1 MGEVRLAGVGATGLG
16 AADEH
21 RGTVAQGALWR
32 NTYRIF
38 YGTTSAPQ
46 PSINHLRA
54 KIRPFRGKFRPITAP
69 RVESRAG
76 APTVGSGGDSV
87 AFAPGL
93 SPAPIVTFPAPAP
106 RTRRA
111 DFRHRAL
118 QWDHAPRT
126 RTAGATRAYRG
137 GSDPRHH
144 LRPLHGFRSAYP
156 SRIRR
161 AVEPVHAS
169 TTSNLYRSTPSLMH
183 AMLPESSP
191 STRGPGIA
199 TPASSLPSDIAPHL
213 RPLSSAGITRRL
225 RSYGPLRHPDGPAC
239 PSRDSGWCVHTT
251 DRASRVASIPLL
263 HACRRHYPG
272 GTGQCARRSLPS
284 RWQPSPFYRRV
295 GFRIT
300 RFEACSAFTKV
311 AARMLA
317 EPPMA
322 ALLIGVLQTRSL
334 PPSPAPTATGWSD
347 SCRAGFAPAEGRR
360 LRTAHGKV
368 GLVVVNRKI

>member
-1 MGEVRLAGVGATGLG
+1 MAIPSLSLRASVRLPSSRFQPLLPEPGVPISGTGLSSG
-16 AADEH
+16 IMRLAH
-21 RGTVAQGALWR
+21 GPPGRLG
-32 NTYRIF
+32 
-38 YGTTSAPQ
+38 
-46 PSINHLRA
+46 H
-54 KIRPFRGKFRPITAP
+54 
-69 RVESRAG
+69 AG
-76 APTVGSGGDSV
+76 
-87 AFAPGL
+87 
-93 SPAPIVTFPAPAP
+93 
-106 RTRRA
+106 
-111 DFRHRAL
+111 
-118 QWDHAPRT
+118 
-126 RTAGATRAYRG
+126 G

-144 LRPLHGFRSAYP
+144 LRPLHGARSAFP

-161 AVEPVHAS
+161 VVEPVHAS

-183 AMLPESSP
+183 VMLPESSP

-213 RPLSSAGITRRL
+213 RPLSSTGITRRL

-263 HACRRHYPG
+263 YACHRQYPG

-311 AARMLA
+311 AARILA

-322 ALLIGVLQTRSL
+322 ALLIGVLQTMSL
-334 PPSPAPTATGWSD
+334 PSFARSD
-347 SCRAGFAPAEGRR
+347 CNR
-360 LRTAHGKV
+360 LERQLPGGIRT
-368 GLVVVNRKI
+368 R

>member
-1 MGEVRLAGVGATGLG
+1 MAIPSLSLRASVRLPSSRFQPLLPEPGVPISGTGL
-16 AADEH
+16 
-21 RGTVAQGALWR
+21 
-32 NTYRIF
+32 
-38 YGTTSAPQ
+38 S
-46 PSINHLRA
+46 
-54 KIRPFRGKFRPITAP
+54 
-69 RVESRAG
+69 
-76 APTVGSGGDSV
+76 SGIMRLAHGP
-87 AFAPGL
+87 PGRL
-93 SPAPIVTFPAPAP
+93 GHTG
-106 RTRRA
+106 R
-111 DFRHRAL
+111 
-118 QWDHAPRT
+118 
-126 RTAGATRAYRG
+126 

-183 AMLPESSP
+183 VMLPESSP

-368 GLVVVNRKI
+368 GLGRVSTNEHYHVNLHGWNSRKLNTNASRHTSRCSAATSPIRTSRCSTPSCMSPNMAANGAGYRRDLATGTPSTSG

>member
-1 MGEVRLAGVGATGLG
+1 M
-16 AADEH
+16 
-21 RGTVAQGALWR
+21 Q
-32 NTYRIF
+32 
-38 YGTTSAPQ
+38 
-46 PSINHLRA
+46 
-54 KIRPFRGKFRPITAP
+54 
-69 RVESRAG
+69 
-76 APTVGSGGDSV
+76 
-87 AFAPGL
+87 
-93 SPAPIVTFPAPAP
+93 
-106 RTRRA
+106 
-111 DFRHRAL
+111 
-118 QWDHAPRT
+118 
-126 RTAGATRAYRG
+126 G

-144 LRPLHGFRSAYP
+144 LRPLHGARSAFP

-161 AVEPVHAS
+161 VVEPVHAS

-183 AMLPESSP
+183 VMLPESSP

-213 RPLSSAGITRRL
+213 RPLSSTGITRRL

-263 HACRRHYPG
+263 YACHRQYPG

-311 AARMLA
+311 AARILA

-322 ALLIGVLQTRSL
+322 ALLIGVLQTMSL

-360 LRTAHGKV
+360 LRTAHSKMRG
-368 GLVVVNRKI
+368 